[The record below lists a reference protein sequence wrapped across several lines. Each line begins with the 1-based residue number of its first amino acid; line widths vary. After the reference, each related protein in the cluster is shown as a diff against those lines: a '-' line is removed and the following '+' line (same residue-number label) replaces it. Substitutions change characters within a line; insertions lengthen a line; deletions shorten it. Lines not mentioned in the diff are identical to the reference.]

1 MLLCRTDKYRLSQ
14 QWAWDRNE
22 NVWLVDQGEGW
33 GSSIL
38 ITPVNPTCTFLLEV
52 VTPGLTTSKYKSF
65 EYILCLAIIVGYCCE
80 RLSYSRAQDMCQQSP
95 GNGD

>member
-14 QWAWDRNE
+14 QWAWDRNG

-38 ITPVNPTCTFLLEV
+38 ITPMNPTCTFLLEV
-52 VTPGLTTSKYKSF
+52 VTPGLTTSEYKSF
-65 EYILCLAIIVGYCCE
+65 EYILYLTIIVGYCRE
-80 RLSYSRAQDMCQQSP
+80 RLSYSRAQGMCQ
-95 GNGD
+95 